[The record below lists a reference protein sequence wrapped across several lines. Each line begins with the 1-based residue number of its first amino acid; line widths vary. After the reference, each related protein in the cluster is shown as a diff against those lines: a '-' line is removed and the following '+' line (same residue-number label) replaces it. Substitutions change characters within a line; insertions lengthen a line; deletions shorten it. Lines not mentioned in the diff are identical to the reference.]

1 MEKIKE
7 IKELEPG
14 RKLVRFNGIEHG
26 HYEFLMIHPHNKNY
40 VLLLDELD
48 QNAYSFYIPTVLEGE
63 FYVNYTRED
72 VKKHTIELLESKLE
86 RYKTSLGDP
95 TWEDAITETATE
107 NNTCK

>member
-40 VLLLDELD
+40 VLLLDKLD

-63 FYVNYTRED
+63 FYVNCTRED

-95 TWEDAITETATE
+95 TWEDAVTETATE
-107 NNTCK
+107 NDTCK